1 VTKTLVVVESPAK
14 AKTIGKYL
22 GRKYT
27 VKASMG
33 HVRDLPKSQFGVDVE
48 KDFAVKYITI
58 RGKGELLK
66 ELKALAKKSD
76 EVLIATDPDREGEA
90 IAWHLKE
97 FFQLP
102 EEKKCRVEFNEVT
115 KKKILEAIKQ
125 PRQIDHNRVD
135 AQQTRRVLDRIV
147 GYKLSPLLWRK
158 IKKGLSAGRV
168 QSVVVRLICD
178 RENEI
183 TNFTPEEYWTLTAEL
198 NKGKSSFEALLIKI
212 NGEKADLKKEDEV
225 NAIVQKINRQPFVV
239 ESVKK
244 KEQKKNPAPP
254 FITSTL
260 QQDASRKLNYTAKK
274 TMLIAQ
280 HLYEGIEL
288 GKEGSVGL
296 ITYMRTDSTRI
307 SEEAKDEARQY
318 IETVFGEKYLA
329 EGGKGRN
336 YVSKGRTQNAHE
348 CIRPTSVFRDPATVK
363 GFLKPDQY
371 KLYKLIWERFVA
383 SQMAA
388 LVNEVTTAEIKVD
401 DCLFRATGS
410 VVIFPGYTKIYV
422 EGSDEKVKKEE
433 STLPELVENEKVKL
447 KKLLPKQHF
456 TQPPSR
462 FTEATLIKT
471 LEEKGIGRPSTYAPI
486 LDTIVSRGYVFRE
499 KKQYA
504 PTELGFLVVDLLKK
518 YFPEIIDVEFTANME
533 DKLDAIEEG
542 QDDWKEVLG
551 RFFEPFNEKLKI
563 ADREI
568 GQIEIAD
575 EVTEEIC
582 EKCGRNMV
590 IKQGRF
596 GKFLACPGFP
606 DCRNTKP
613 LLEKTGLQCTKCGE
627 GAIITRRSK
636 KGKKFYGCSNYP
648 KCDFISWDEPVNKLC
663 PLCKQLLVLK
673 NSQKEGPKYVCSA
686 ENCKYTEKVE
696 QKHGK
701 KTETVP
707 EEDRVLV

>member
-422 EGSDEKVKKEE
+422 EGPK
-433 STLPELVENEKVKL
+433 ST
-447 KKLLPKQHF
+447 
-456 TQPPSR
+456 
-462 FTEATLIKT
+462 
-471 LEEKGIGRPSTYAPI
+471 
-486 LDTIVSRGYVFRE
+486 
-499 KKQYA
+499 
-504 PTELGFLVVDLLKK
+504 
-518 YFPEIIDVEFTANME
+518 
-533 DKLDAIEEG
+533 
-542 QDDWKEVLG
+542 WKAAMK
-551 RFFEPFNEKLKI
+551 R
-563 ADREI
+563 
-568 GQIEIAD
+568 
-575 EVTEEIC
+575 
-582 EKCGRNMV
+582 
-590 IKQGRF
+590 
-596 GKFLACPGFP
+596 
-606 DCRNTKP
+606 
-613 LLEKTGLQCTKCGE
+613 
-627 GAIITRRSK
+627 
-636 KGKKFYGCSNYP
+636 
-648 KCDFISWDEPVNKLC
+648 
-663 PLCKQLLVLK
+663 
-673 NSQKEGPKYVCSA
+673 
-686 ENCKYTEKVE
+686 
-696 QKHGK
+696 
-701 KTETVP
+701 
-707 EEDRVLV
+707 